1 MKLSDYVFRFVAGLG
16 VKHVFMLPGGGAMHL
31 VDSLGRNPDLE
42 FVCNLHEQACA
53 IAAEAYAGITN
64 NFGVA
69 LVTSGPGGTNAIT
82 GVAAAWLDS
91 LPCLFI
97 SGQVKRA
104 DLMTGLGVRQ
114 LGVQEL
120 DIVSI
125 VKSIT
130 KYAVMITDPATIRY
144 HLEKAAYLAT
154 SGRRGPV
161 WLDIPLD
168 VQAAIIDPDSLKR
181 YRPEKSEALASDRD
195 LRAKVSAAID
205 FLNKSSRPVIL
216 AGNGIRLAGAQ
227 SDFLRLAEA
236 LGVPVLTTW
245 LGLDLIPDSHELLL
259 GRPGGMAP
267 RGANFALQ
275 NADWLLTIGAGLDM
289 AMIGYAYDKLARA
302 AKKII
307 IDIDPTEIEKVK
319 TPVELPVAADAK
331 AFIKEFIAQSGKVK
345 KNGWPAWRERCRDWK
360 SRYPVVLP
368 EHRDQKENVSTYAFS
383 EVLSEELSGD
393 DVIMPGCSGNAV
405 EILLPRFQGQARPT
419 CVSCPGSGRHGLRPS
434 RRDRRLPR
442 ERTETDH
449 LRRRR
454 WRLPVEYPG
463 TRNPDPAQAPG
474 QILRHQ

>member
-181 YRPEKSEALASDRD
+181 YKPEKSEALTSGRD

-307 IDIDPTEIEKVK
+307 VDIDPAEIEKVK
-319 TPVELPVAADAK
+319 TPV
-331 AFIKEFIAQSGKVK
+331 
-345 KNGWPAWRERCRDWK
+345 
-360 SRYPVVLP
+360 
-368 EHRDQKENVSTYAFS
+368 
-383 EVLSEELSGD
+383 
-393 DVIMPGCSGNAV
+393 
-405 EILLPRFQGQARPT
+405 
-419 CVSCPGSGRHGLRPS
+419 
-434 RRDRRLPR
+434 
-442 ERTETDH
+442 
-449 LRRRR
+449 
-454 WRLPVEYPG
+454 
-463 TRNPDPAQAPG
+463 
-474 QILRHQ
+474 